1 MPSSPSSSIRIE
13 LQAAG
18 ENLNTWGTRL
28 NTALQM
34 LEAAGQGITSHTLTA
49 NKSLTYTN
57 YTLTD
62 GTDYVQKIVS
72 ASDGSYEL
80 ELGGFERSYVIWND
94 SGFSQ
99 TITCSGG
106 GTSVSVADGEI
117 VFVYCDGTNVVRE
130 NKNNIAG
137 DLTVTGSGTFSGAGT
152 FGGAGTFVG
161 GIDAG
166 TGKVTNVVD
175 PTANQD
181 AATKKYVDDTAFT
194 ANAGILPGQTSNA
207 FASLTTDGTT
217 ASWEQDI
224 QPEVIST
231 NTTAVAR
238 RQPYFADLSGGSITL
253 TLPASPSAG
262 DIVRFM
268 TDANASTN
276 ALIIGRNGET
286 IGGVAEDMNVRL
298 NGFSGL
304 LYYTSSD
311 WKVVSL

>member
-1 MPSSPSSSIRIE
+1 MPSTPSGSLRIE

-18 ENLNTWGTRL
+18 ENLNTWGAPRL
-28 NTALQM
+28 NTALSM
-34 LEAAGQGITSHTLTA
+34 IEAGGHGLTEHTLTA

-117 VFVYCDGTNVVRE
+117 VFVYCDATNVVRE

-137 DLTVTGSGTFSGAGT
+137 NLTVTGSAT

-181 AATKKYVDDTAFT
+181 AATKKYVDDTAFN
-194 ANAGILPGQTSNA
+194 ANSGILPGQTGNQ
-207 FASLTTDGTT
+207 FATLTTDGTT

-224 QPEVIST
+224 VPEVVSAAET
-231 NTTAVAR
+231 MVAR
-238 RQPYFADLSGGSITL
+238 RLPYLADLSGGAFTL
-253 TLPASPSAG
+253 TLPASPSEG
-262 DIVRFM
+262 DVVQVI
-268 TDANASTN
+268 TDANASSNNLT
-276 ALIIGRNGET
+276 IGRNGET
-286 IGGVAEDMNVRL
+286 IGGVAEDMTINL
-298 NGFSGL
+298 NGTRVVL
-304 LYYTSSD
+304 VYSSSN
-311 WKVVSL
+311 WRVYV